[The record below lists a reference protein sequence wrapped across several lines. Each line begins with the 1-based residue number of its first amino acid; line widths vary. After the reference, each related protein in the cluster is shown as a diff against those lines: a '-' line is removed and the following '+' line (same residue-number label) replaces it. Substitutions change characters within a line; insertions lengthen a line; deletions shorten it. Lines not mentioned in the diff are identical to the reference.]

1 MNQNYKAHIELI
13 NRQIKELVGLYR
25 DAVKELN
32 VAESEFWIW
41 YTLVAIDGEHT
52 QQDIC
57 SLWSLPK
64 QTVNTI
70 IARLRLKR
78 YATLEAIPGTRNH
91 KYIRLTED
99 GLAYGENLIGP
110 ILEAE
115 RSALEQI
122 SSEALAG
129 VTSTLG
135 NYIDIIRT
143 ELGGIERQ
151 EAPRPRLNRL
161 IKRSK
166 A

>member
-110 ILEAE
+110 R
-115 RSALEQI
+115 RSRVSRAPLAITLI
-122 SSEALAG
+122 SSAPSLVALNG
-129 VTSTLG
+129 RRHRGPV
-135 NYIDIIRT
+135 
-143 ELGGIERQ
+143 
-151 EAPRPRLNRL
+151 
-161 IKRSK
+161 
-166 A
+166 